1 MINLQG
7 IEMIL
12 VFGRSQR
19 QMWDLEDK
27 IKKNA
32 KKVVR
37 GSYY

>member
-27 IKKNA
+27 IKKMQ
-32 KKVVR
+32 R
-37 GSYY
+37 RS